1 MINDS
6 DMIHGVFGLRL
17 LHCLVQELLNR
28 SNDSATKTSRFPS
41 PNSNCKPSAP
51 RWHASKNLVAF
62 KFTWQKWSVSVLS
75 QHLQWNFE
83 NDDSYFKFHVKLH
96 ISLYKALVLAT
107 KSDLDHTCPCLPHQW
122 PSTPTK
128 GAFCLVKHW
137 KKWKLPLDIFHLK
150 TIVPRSSGFRF
161 LILTQPLYAIVSYIQ
176 PFI

>member
-17 LHCLVQELLNR
+17 LHCLVQKLLNR
-28 SNDSATKTSRFPS
+28 SNETSATKTSRFPS

-51 RWHASKNLVAF
+51 RWHASKTWWHSNLHGRNE
-62 KFTWQKWSVSVLS
+62 SVSVLS

-107 KSDLDHTCPCLPHQW
+107 KSDLDSRLY
-122 PSTPTK
+122 
-128 GAFCLVKHW
+128 
-137 KKWKLPLDIFHLK
+137 LPL
-150 TIVPRSSGFRF
+150 PARSM
-161 LILTQPLYAIVSYIQ
+161 AINTN
-176 PFI
+176 